1 MLKKRRSRKGRKF
14 FANTAKAKVD
24 AKIKEVKENR
34 WKREELQKR
43 IAIYKKEAA
52 EKLKEKLK
60 GQINFMKKNKD
71 ELPTF
76 RFIETIKEQ
85 RVCLKSLCVNIFK
98 VEKAKTH
105 REEVKKNKEQL
116 DRTWH
121 TEMLNKFELYEMKR
135 EKAEETKRLLPIRKK
150 IEKLKT
156 FWLPVILLGKMHYK
170 FDAVIKVC
178 ITLIVKLNCE
188 GAK

>member
-1 MLKKRRSRKGRKF
+1 
-14 FANTAKAKVD
+14 
-24 AKIKEVKENR
+24 
-34 WKREELQKR
+34 
-43 IAIYKKEAA
+43 YKKEAA

-150 IEKLKT
+150 IEK
-156 FWLPVILLGKMHYK
+156 
-170 FDAVIKVC
+170 
-178 ITLIVKLNCE
+178 
-188 GAK
+188 